1 MSDSRAA
8 ANQELR
14 TKNSQNPNLT
24 NIMKTKKILALL
36 ISGVFATT
44 MASQGAVIT
53 MPSGLSAG
61 DQYRLVFVTSTTT
74 TATSTDINTYNT
86 FVNNLAITAG
96 LDTIAGTV
104 EGSTTWTAIGSTS
117 SVNAIDNTSTTG
129 AGTGIG
135 IYLLNDTAIATSYT
149 DLWDD
154 SIATPLNVDE
164 LGASYGNEIVWT
176 GSKSNGLNEGI
187 LTLGNTLVNFG
198 QTNSTVGSW
207 MDRNIAFD
215 GTQNRRL
222 YAMSGI
228 LTVPEP
234 SSTALL
240 GLGGLALMLRRK
252 RS

>member
-1 MSDSRAA
+1 
-8 ANQELR
+8 
-14 TKNSQNPNLT
+14 
-24 NIMKTKKILALL
+24 MKTKKILALL

-104 EGSTTWTAIGSTS
+104 EGSTTWTAIGSTD
-117 SVNAIDNTSTTG
+117 SVNARDNTSTTG

-149 DLWDD
+149 DLWDGT
-154 SIATPLNVDE
+154 IANLFNVDE
-164 LGASYGNEIVWT
+164 QGDSGPYANSQVWT
-176 GSKSNGLNEGI
+176 GTNGDGSTGNDPLGTATPEFGKTN
-187 LTLGNTLVNFG
+187 LTGVNT
-198 QTNSTVGSW
+198 W
-207 MDRNIAFD
+207 I
-215 GTQNRRL
+215 NRL
-222 YAMSGI
+222 SGPTWPNTDTYHLFAMSGI

-240 GLGGLALMLRRK
+240 GLGLSSLLLRRR

>member
-1 MSDSRAA
+1 
-8 ANQELR
+8 
-14 TKNSQNPNLT
+14 
-24 NIMKTKKILALL
+24 MKTKKILALL

-96 LDTIAGTV
+96 LDTIAGKA
-104 EGSTTWTAIGSTS
+104 TTWTAIGSTS
-117 SVNAIDNTSTTG
+117 SVNARDNTSTTG

-149 DLWDD
+149 DLWDGT
-154 SIATPLNVDE
+154 IANLFNVDE
-164 LGASYGNEIVWT
+164 QGDSGPYANSQVWT
-176 GSKSNGLNEGI
+176 GTNGDGSTGNDPLGTATPEFGKTN
-187 LTLGNTLVNFG
+187 LTGVNTWINRL
-198 QTNSTVGSW
+198 SGSSW
-207 MDRNIAFD
+207 PNTDTYHLFAI
-215 GTQNRRL
+215 
-222 YAMSGI
+222 SGI

-240 GLGGLALMLRRK
+240 GLGGLALMLRRR

>member
-1 MSDSRAA
+1 
-8 ANQELR
+8 
-14 TKNSQNPNLT
+14 
-24 NIMKTKKILALL
+24 MKTKKILALL

-96 LDTIAGTV
+96 LNTIAGTV

-117 SVNAIDNTSTTG
+117 SVNARDNTGTTG

-135 IYLLNDTAIATSYT
+135 IYLLNDTAIATSYA
-149 DLWDD
+149 DLWDGTID
-154 SIATPLNVDE
+154 NLFNVDE
-164 LGASYGNEIVWT
+164 QGDSGPYANRQVWT
-176 GSKSNGLNEGI
+176 GTNGDGS
-187 LTLGNTLVNFG
+187 TGADPLGTATPEFGKTNMDSTPNFWINRLSGPTWPNTATYHLFAISEV
-198 QTNSTVGSW
+198 
-207 MDRNIAFD
+207 
-215 GTQNRRL
+215 
-222 YAMSGI
+222 

-234 SSTALL
+234 SSTSLL
-240 GLGGLALMLRRK
+240 GLGGLALALRRS